1 MRYLLPL
8 ILLLVQLPAM
18 AVDAPVGRLFFSPAE
33 RKQLDSQRLG
43 IADGG
48 NQILLGG
55 VTRSAGKAVRVW
67 LNGTSFP
74 LGDTPWGKVMDS
86 PKQGI
91 VLQTTKGVSL
101 KLKVGEA
108 QELP

>member
-8 ILLLVQLPAM
+8 ILLLFQIPAL
-18 AVDAPVGRLFFSPAE
+18 AADAPVGRLFFTPAE
-33 RKQLDSQRLG
+33 RKQLDNQRLG
-43 IADGG
+43 VTDGG

-67 LNGTSFP
+67 LNGSSFP
-74 LGDTPWGKVMDS
+74 MGDTPWGKLMDT